1 MKGLLIKE
9 RWLDLILSGMK
20 TWEIRGKATTVR
32 GRIGLI
38 QSGSG
43 MVHGVCEVVDVQG
56 PLSLEDMQA
65 NCHRH
70 CIAREDI
77 PGVVHYDRTY
87 AWVLQGA
94 RRLSVPV
101 RYDHPNGAVI
111 WVNLPEQVDRQVE
124 AASRSVRP

>member
-9 RWLDLILSGMK
+9 RWLNLILSGEK
-20 TWEIRGKATTVR
+20 TWEIRGKTTMVR

-43 MVHGVCEVVDVQG
+43 MVYGVCEVVDVQG
-56 PLSLEDMQA
+56 PLSIEDMQA

-70 CIAREDI
+70 CIARNDI
-77 PGVVHYDRTY
+77 PSVVHYDRTY
-87 AWVLQGA
+87 AWILQGA
-94 RRLSVPV
+94 RRLRVPV
-101 RYDHPNGAVI
+101 RYDHPNGAVV

-124 AASRSVRP
+124 AAS